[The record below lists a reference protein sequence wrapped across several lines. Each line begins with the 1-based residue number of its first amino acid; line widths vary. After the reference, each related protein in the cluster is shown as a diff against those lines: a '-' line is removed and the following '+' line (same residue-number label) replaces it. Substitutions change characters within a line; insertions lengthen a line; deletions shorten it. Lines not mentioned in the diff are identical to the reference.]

1 MKKIKRAK
9 SISDLIVA
17 VSKQAKKEPCH
28 IGVVFSDSADVEK
41 LLLSKLVVDLP
52 WKSWSNNMLRTRI
65 QLDISSYST
74 IDFFAVDI
82 PRMRGKRY
90 DYILMDS
97 KICEEGK
104 IVLKA
109 CTVKYFGFSLGKDGP
124 VFKKQK
130 DRRKNVVQEFT
141 LAEEWPLLSKTK

>member
-17 VSKQAKKEPCH
+17 VSKQALKEPCR
-28 IGVVFSDSADVEK
+28 IGVAFSDSADVEK
-41 LLLSKLVVDLP
+41 LLMSGLVTDLP
-52 WKSWSNNMLRTRI
+52 WQSWSNNMLKVCI
-65 QLDISSYST
+65 QHDIPPNST
-74 IDFFAVDI
+74 IEIFAMDI
-82 PRMRGKRY
+82 PRMCGKRF

-104 IVLKA
+104 MVLRA
-109 CTVKYFGFSLGKDGP
+109 CTVKYFGFSMGKNGP
-124 VFKKQK
+124 VFKRQK
-130 DRRKNVVQEFT
+130 DKRKNIIQEFT